1 MDDLELPTFDLLSA
15 GVRGFELSER
25 CAGVFHKALGLV
37 TELGTMMHRRYLVSC
52 LLKIT
57 AVAWVFV
64 GAAHGQPVDAIGGIL
79 SAFEEHSIVA
89 VGEGHRLEQD
99 KTFLLSLIA
108 RPGFAAKVDDI
119 VVEFGNSLHQ
129 PTLDRYMA
137 GRAVP
142 LTELRR
148 VWADTT
154 VVNGL
159 WHAPVYERFF
169 AAVRERN
176 QSLPKKQK
184 IRVLACDPP
193 IDWAKVRTLNDAA
206 PFLSRDSFCA
216 AVLEREVLAKGRTAL
231 VVMGDFHISRRHVTG
246 RPLENAITFV
256 EGKHP
261 GSAFVVLTYFGQF
274 RDSAMM
280 EERLA
285 TGPIPSLSL
294 LRGTW
299 LGGLPNVGPK
309 PPTRTRV
316 GGGRSETEQ
325 VVVTHPP
332 QLEEVADALLY
343 LGPKSI
349 FTRSLPS
356 AERFSANE
364 LHELQRRH
372 QLLFGMALDTQVL
385 YK

>member
-1 MDDLELPTFDLLSA
+1 
-15 GVRGFELSER
+15 
-25 CAGVFHKALGLV
+25 
-37 TELGTMMHRRYLVSC
+37 
-52 LLKIT
+52 
-57 AVAWVFV
+57 
-64 GAAHGQPVDAIGGIL
+64 VDAIRGIL
-79 SAFEEHSIVA
+79 SAFSEHSIVA
-89 VGEGHRLEQD
+89 VAEGHRLEQD
-99 KTFLLSLIA
+99 KAFLLSLIA
-108 RPGFAAKVDDI
+108 EPEFALKVNDI
-119 VVEFGNSLHQ
+119 VVEFGNARFQ

-137 GRAVP
+137 GRALP
-142 LTELRR
+142 PAELRR

-159 WHAPVYERFF
+159 WDALVYERFF

-184 IRVLACDPP
+184 LRVLVCDPP
-193 IDWAKVRTLNDAA
+193 IDWAKVRTLDDAA

-231 VVMGDFHISRRHVTG
+231 VVLGDGHVSRRHVTG
-246 RPLENAITFV
+246 RPLENAIALV
-256 EGKHP
+256 ERKHP
-261 GSAFVVLTYFGQF
+261 DIAFVVLTYFGQF
-274 RDSAMM
+274 RDSAMI

-285 TGPIPSLSL
+285 NGPIPSLSL

-325 VVVTHPP
+325 VVITHPP
-332 QLEEVADALLY
+332 LLEEVADALLY

-356 AERFSANE
+356 TERFGTKE

-372 QLLFGMALDTQVL
+372 QLLFGMPLDREVL
-385 YK
+385 FQ